1 MLRLLSLFVGII
13 IFSANIVAQKNGIL
27 PLNGIK
33 YFRDGVWAKKIE
45 VLVNDKTILSNK
57 VPHNI
62 DFDIKLVQ
70 PTGFVA
76 DGSGKFYPGI
86 QVLLLNAKKDTL
98 GYSPNIFGSKP
109 TPFEKMHFK
118 SLTATLGYTQKA
130 KEGDTVYQYI
140 TFFDTRSKNELKLEF
155 PVVISFK
162 PDSLLTT
169 EYTSTASGTKGY
181 NAAATNGIQLN
192 TIEAYLDSTYF
203 PKSLYYNLRSA
214 KMLGI
219 TLDEAKAGTFTAWLY
234 DENMKE
240 VPQPKQ
246 AQQYF
251 ALLKTGSDEINVLV
265 QIALNPTDK
274 NNKKYT
280 ARYRW
285 ESKDG
290 KKVIDVVNKFR
301 K

>member
-1 MLRLLSLFVGII
+1 MWRFLTSLIALI
-13 IFSANIVAQKNGIL
+13 IFSISVTAQKNGIL

-33 YFRDGVWAKKIE
+33 YFRGGVWAKKIE
-45 VLVNDKTILSNK
+45 VLVNDKTLLSNA

-62 DFDIKLVQ
+62 DFDVKLIE

-76 DGSGKFYPGI
+76 DAAGKFYPGI
-86 QVLLLNAKKDTL
+86 KVLLLNAKKDTL
-98 GYSPNIFGSKP
+98 GFSPNIFGDKQM
-109 TPFEKMHFK
+109 PFEKMRFK
-118 SLTATLGYTQKA
+118 NLTATLGYTQKA
-130 KEGDTVYQYI
+130 KENDTVYQYI

-162 PDSLLTT
+162 PDGLLTT

-181 NAAATNGIQLN
+181 NAAATGSIQFN

-214 KMLGI
+214 KMLGV
-219 TLDEAKAGTFTAWLY
+219 TLDEAKAGNFKTWLY
-234 DENMKE
+234 DEDMNE
-240 VPQPKQ
+240 VPQTKPP
-246 AQQYF
+246 QQYF
-251 ALLKTGSDEINVLV
+251 ALLKNGSEEINVLV

-285 ESKDG
+285 ESNDG
-290 KKVIDVVNKFR
+290 MKVIDVVNKFGW
-301 K
+301 

>member
-1 MLRLLSLFVGII
+1 MLRFTFVTILLLLFAINVI
-13 IFSANIVAQKNGIL
+13 AQKNGIL
-27 PLNGIK
+27 PLHGIK
-33 YFRDGVWAKKIE
+33 YFREGVWAKKIE
-45 VLVNDKTILSNK
+45 VLVNDKTLLSNA

-62 DFDIKLVQ
+62 DFDVKLVE
-70 PTGFVA
+70 PIGFVA
-76 DGSGKFYPGI
+76 DAAGKFYPGI
-86 QVLLLNAKKDTL
+86 KVLLLNAKKDTL
-98 GYSPNIFGSKP
+98 GYSPNIFGNKS
-109 TPFEKMHFK
+109 TPFEKMRFK
-118 SLTATLGYTQKA
+118 SLSATLGYTQKA
-130 KEGDTVYQYI
+130 NEGDTVYQYI

-155 PVVISFK
+155 PIVISFK

-169 EYTSTASGTKGY
+169 EYISTASGTRGY
-181 NAAATNGIQLN
+181 NAAATSSVHLN

-219 TLDEAKAGTFTAWLY
+219 SLDEAKAGKFNAWLY
-234 DENMKE
+234 DENMNE
-240 VPQPKQ
+240 VPQPKE

-251 ALLKTGSDEINVLV
+251 ALLKNGSDEINVLV

-285 ESKDG
+285 QSKDG
-290 KKVIDVVNKFR
+290 MKVIDVVNKFGW
-301 K
+301 

>member
-1 MLRLLSLFVGII
+1 MLRCITATTLL
-13 IFSANIVAQKNGIL
+13 IFFSIPVMAQKNGIL
-27 PLNGIK
+27 PLHGIK
-33 YFRDGVWAKKIE
+33 YFREGVWAKKIE
-45 VLVNDKTILSNK
+45 VLVNDKTLLSNA

-62 DFDIKLVQ
+62 DFDVKLVE

-76 DGSGKFYPGI
+76 DAAGKFYPGI
-86 QVLLLNAKKDTL
+86 KVLLLNSKKDTL
-98 GYSPNIFGSKP
+98 GFSPNIFGNKP
-109 TPFEKMHFK
+109 TPFEKMRFK
-118 SLTATLGYTQKA
+118 SLSATLGYTQKA

-155 PVVISFK
+155 PITISFK

-169 EYTSTASGTKGY
+169 EYTSTASGTRGY
-181 NAAATNGIQLN
+181 NAAATNGIQLKK
-192 TIEAYLDSTYF
+192 IEAYLDSTYF
-203 PKSLYYNLRSA
+203 PQSLYYNLRSA
-214 KMLGI
+214 QMLGI
-219 TLDEAKAGTFTAWLY
+219 TLDEAKAGKFTTWLY
-234 DENMKE
+234 DENMNE
-240 VPQPKQ
+240 IQQAKQ

-251 ALLKTGSDEINVLV
+251 ALLKNGSDEINVFV

-290 KKVIDVVNKFR
+290 KKLIDVVNKFGG
-301 K
+301 